1 MNMISILYGDL
12 RRIDMKYIDVTS
24 KDGRCIK
31 VSDDIAFQEVTIFC
45 DSIEQTNELVVKLIT
60 EFFKEE

>member
-1 MNMISILYGDL
+1 
-12 RRIDMKYIDVTS
+12 MKYIDVTS